1 MYIAKYNKIIK
12 STLLTC
18 FYDLYT
24 KNYRLVL
31 IYIVKNLKKSC
42 EMYVYIRIAKS
53 VFQKNKVETFMLPN
67 FKIYSKA
74 IVIKTM

>member
-1 MYIAKYNKIIK
+1 M
-12 STLLTC
+12 
-18 FYDLYT
+18 
-24 KNYRLVL
+24 VL